1 MISVIF
7 RETVEEILNTVSG
20 LLEKL
25 GGLNKPKHT
34 KIAEIYRSIIFI
46 LSISLASMSS
56 VIRQKGESQNRCFKK
71 TKHAKFSEKRTFLTP

>member
-46 LSISLASMSS
+46 PSISLASMSS